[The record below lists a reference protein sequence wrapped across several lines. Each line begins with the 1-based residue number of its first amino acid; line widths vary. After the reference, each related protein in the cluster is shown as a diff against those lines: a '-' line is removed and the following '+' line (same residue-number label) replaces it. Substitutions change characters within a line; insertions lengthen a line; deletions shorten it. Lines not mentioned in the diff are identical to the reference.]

1 MHIDIQLTDQPIVVP
16 SQPARDGGHRPP
28 LQEREGEGALVEFS
42 GIVRGQEDGLPIVV
56 PSQPARDGG
65 HRPPPQEREGEGAL
79 VEFSGI
85 VRGQENGQPIAAL
98 VYEAY
103 PEMAGHQ
110 IRRLLVE
117 LAGRHPC
124 LAARVIHR
132 LGTVPVGEVAIYVG
146 VTSRHRAEGIALLA
160 AFMDR
165 LKQDVPI
172 WKRRAVPAAGDI
184 QKGSVE
190 CPMGGHADVLERH
203 LTPALSPIL
212 QMAEREKTRPSA
224 VSTGMAVIPARS
236 LSEAMADIQARCQPL
251 AGVRRPLREALGQ
264 VLGETVV
271 APGDLPPFDCATR
284 DGYAVLAED
293 PATVFQVVDTIY
305 AADWQ
310 PRQLLPGQAVR
321 VATGAALPC
330 AGLRVVM
337 QEDAVR
343 TGAELRI
350 TTTDRT
356 GNVRRRGSEVR
367 AGDTLLAAGTRLTA
381 GAVALLAAAGCTQ
394 PLVSPRL
401 RVSHFTIGDELVAP
415 EGTPGPG
422 QIRDSN
428 SLLICGLLAPY
439 PAEVEQAR
447 LPEELDGAW
456 RQLQGSRV
464 MAAEVVLISGGASVG
479 DKDFTRSLL
488 ERLGFEIVFAQVN
501 IRPGKPL
508 IFGVNGTRVAFG
520 LPGNPLAHW
529 VCFHFAVA
537 TALARLAGDR
547 VPAFQRGR
555 LAEPLVD
562 EPVPRET
569 LWPARLELAE
579 GGGRVHPLAWSS
591 SGDVRCFGAVNAL
604 LRVPP
609 HTTELAAGL
618 GVDFL
623 PATALSGLFSIA

>member
-28 LQEREGEGALVEFS
+28 LQER
-42 GIVRGQEDGLPIVV
+42 
-56 PSQPARDGG
+56 
-65 HRPPPQEREGEGAL
+65 EGAL

-110 IRRLLVE
+110 IRRLLEE

-172 WKRRAVPAAGDI
+172 WKRRAVLVAEAAAEVQASAHKPAMVTAPLR
-184 QKGSVE
+184 V
-190 CPMGGHADVLERH
+190 
-203 LTPALSPIL
+203 
-212 QMAEREKTRPSA
+212 
-224 VSTGMAVIPARS
+224 RS

-264 VLGETVV
+264 VLGETVA

-284 DGYAVLAED
+284 DGYAFLAED

-305 AADWQ
+305 AAGWQ

-330 AGLRVVM
+330 GGLRVVM
-337 QEDAVR
+337 QEDVVR
-343 TGAELRI
+343 TGPEIRI

-356 GNVRRRGSEVR
+356 GNLRRRGSEVR

-381 GAVALLAAAGCTQ
+381 GAVALLASAGCPQ

-415 EGTPGPG
+415 EQTPGPG

-428 SLLICGLLAPY
+428 SLLIGGLLAQFSTDM
-439 PAEVEQAR
+439 EQTR
-447 LPEELDGAW
+447 LPEELNAAM

-464 MAAEVVLISGGASVG
+464 TAADVVLISGGASVG

-537 TALARLAGDR
+537 TALARLTGER
-547 VPAFQRGR
+547 VPGFQRGR
-555 LAEPLVD
+555 LAEQLED

-579 GGGRVHPLAWSS
+579 GGVRVHPLAWSS

-609 HTTELAAGL
+609 NTGELAAGL
-618 GVDFL
+618 VVDFL
-623 PATALSGLFSIA
+623 PATALSGLF

>member
-28 LQEREGEGALVEFS
+28 LQER
-42 GIVRGQEDGLPIVV
+42 
-56 PSQPARDGG
+56 
-65 HRPPPQEREGEGAL
+65 EGAL

-110 IRRLLVE
+110 IRRLLEE

-172 WKRRAVPAAGDI
+172 WKRRAVPAVAN
-184 QKGSVE
+184 Q
-190 CPMGGHADVLERH
+190 
-203 LTPALSPIL
+203 TPVN
-212 QMAEREKTRPSA
+212 E
-224 VSTGMAVIPARS
+224 PAPVTVPLRVRS

-251 AGVRRPLREALGQ
+251 AGGRRPLREALGQ
-264 VLGETVV
+264 VLVETVA

-305 AADWQ
+305 AAGWQ

-330 AGLRVVM
+330 GGLRVIM
-337 QEDAVR
+337 QEDVVR

-350 TTTDRT
+350 TTSGRT

-381 GAVALLAAAGCTQ
+381 GAVALLASAGCPQ

-415 EGTPGPG
+415 EQTPGPG

-428 SLLICGLLAPY
+428 SLLIGGLLAQFSTDM
-439 PAEVEQAR
+439 EQTR
-447 LPEELDGAW
+447 LPEELNAAM

-464 MAAEVVLISGGASVG
+464 TAADVVLISGGASVG

-537 TALARLAGDR
+537 TALARLTGER
-547 VPAFQRGR
+547 VPGFQRGR
-555 LAEPLVD
+555 LAEQLED

-579 GGGRVHPLAWSS
+579 GGVRVHPLAWSS

-609 HTTELAAGL
+609 NTGELAAGL
-618 GVDFL
+618 VVDFL
-623 PATALSGLFSIA
+623 PATALSGLF